1 MRVYKFLKDKYGI
14 QAIRERC
21 LKVSRVESLNDPFEF
36 LPFDLSDPAVRKVF
50 LGFKTSFSSDKCL
63 LCFSR
68 DWSNP
73 VLWAHYADK
82 HTGLCLGF
90 DVREEDI
97 FNMDYVDTPHDL
109 KLEDLIESVATHDR
123 GLVEKLMK
131 SKFSHWKYEDE
142 IRRWEK
148 LGEPL
153 GVNLF
158 DTPKGIFRRFNQDLC
173 LAEVVVGMRSK
184 VKRSTLRRDMGSHF
198 GNVVIKKATPAHSG
212 FEMVQDDSEWND

>member
-1 MRVYKFLKDKYGI
+1 MVYPCQMRVYKFLEYKYGR

-36 LPFDLSDPAVRKVF
+36 LPFDLSDPAVRTVF
-50 LGFKTSFSSDKCL
+50 LGFKTSFSSDKGL

-82 HTGLCLGF
+82 HNGLCLGI

-97 FNMDYVDTPHDL
+97 FNMDYVDTLHDL
-109 KLEDLIESVATHDR
+109 KLEDLKESVATHDR

-158 DTPKGIFRRFNQDLC
+158 DTPKGIFRRFNQDYVLQKSLWEC
-173 LAEVVVGMRSK
+173 A
-184 VKRSTLRRDMGSHF
+184 VKSNDLLF
-198 GNVVIKKATPAHSG
+198 GEIWVPIL
-212 FEMVQDDSEWND
+212 EML